1 MAIPNKD
8 SFIGPSVTEA
18 QFKSNLG
25 LLIDFLKSIEAQIP
39 TFSSTTLL
47 RTSRPV
53 ESISYAKALDT
64 GKIWRWDKPIG
75 SADGDYWT
83 VTNLSDLDRAI
94 AYADQKA
101 IDVGQ
106 NFESVLVNEVLPY
119 IDNADD
125 IVKADAINAAAID
138 AKTKA
143 DTAEE
148 NAKNYAD
155 SVVLNQKANVNAF
168 INSNIDRAGD
178 AITLFSSELYGEVL
192 NSAFTPSENVIL
204 TTVPNVGK
212 VTKFRNIETY
222 IASRAAPAVY
232 SQSKY
237 QAKFS
242 LLRTI
247 DSTDPLNDAIQF
259 GIEYLNHN
267 KESISHTVLET
278 ASIKVSN
285 GVVTKTFELV
295 PVNNAVYMR
304 PWLRIYGTDSETAII
319 YLGVDNVTAESN
331 AKEYAYGEVMALAE
345 AAANDATTKAN
356 TAKSEAI
363 AAAAMDA
370 TTKANTA
377 EENAKNYADSN
388 ANFTFKVLTETDH
401 LDDLKVSGTYTA
413 LNTIVASTSRGYP
426 VNEAGALRVVK
437 HSNSNS
443 TQHEY
448 LTFSG
453 KLYIRRFI
461 ASWSAWVAQATSAE
475 TDAAKAEIMGV
486 ALVNRGVVTGSA
498 ITNLTDV
505 GLYSVSNMTDF
516 PSDFPA
522 TFGILKRYKFG
533 SYAYWELS
541 STSRPDVTWQKVGVS
556 AWRKISLE
564 ESVSAATSAAVS
576 QSLAVSLA
584 DKGLIS
590 GGNISDLLAVGLY
603 AVSDML
609 DFPSDFPATY
619 GILKRFKFS
628 GYAYWELSTTSR
640 PDIVWQKVGVAAW
653 RKISV
658 EDALAPFAS
667 KDSLTLNRDKLYP
680 MLALTRAAV
689 AANTT
694 VQALEKHILDIKVNG
709 ANPDCYYRISYY
721 GNNST
726 LASEANKF
734 GWILQEIS
742 KAGFAETGGTVKA
755 LTASATTKYEIVPNS
770 GIVQFTLQSTV
781 DTSISFD
788 FTVDTTGFDTTVLF
802 SHAVFTSQAWGHI
815 IDPIKYVLKQGVD
828 VAVIDEKIATN
839 NKQIEAL
846 PALPVITATSAGLVP
861 IDLSGNANYSG
872 LLFSKSISTSI
883 APASV
888 TKVMS
893 VIVALESGMTLNT
906 LLTVAAGDIATGS
919 GNNLLE
925 GDQITLL
932 DALFNMMLPSSNTSA
947 NLVARSVGEFL
958 GGDTATFISR
968 MNSKA
973 VDLGMTGTTFKNP
986 SGLAASGHASTV
998 SDLLKL
1004 GVYASKNATMLS
1016 IWGQLN
1022 HTISIQGSNPRSI
1035 IIDSS
1040 VDPIVNGE
1048 PWAIGGKTGTLAPSI
1063 YNMLLF
1069 VRLRNGFTGVA
1080 VTVGSSSNTNRYSD
1094 VKSMV
1099 EYVRNAYAYPAPPQI
1114 VLKN

>member
-1 MAIPNKD
+1 MALTPEIFRNLERDIDDVDKTLNTKGIITPRY
-8 SFIGPSVTEA
+8 GAP
-18 QFKSNLG
+18 FKSLPLALEKVENNG
-25 LLIDFLKSIEAQIP
+25 GYISAP
-39 TFSSTTLL
+39 TLAALQAITPTYNHQVARVDATGDEYRWNPNASPAPKWEPTGRNYLN
-47 RTSRPV
+47 
-53 ESISYAKALDT
+53 ESKTYT
-64 GKIWRWDKPIG
+64 
-75 SADGDYWT
+75 
-83 VTNLSDLDRAI
+83 
-94 AYADQKA
+94 DQK
-101 IDVGQ
+101 
-106 NFESVLVNEVLPY
+106 VLDLNTNIEGVLTGEVLPY
-119 IDNADD
+119 IDNGDD
-125 IVKADAINAAAID
+125 LVQAAAAMDATTKANTAKSEAIAAAAMDATTKANTAKSEAIAAAAMDATTKANTAKSEAIAAAAMDATTKANTAKSEAIDAAAID
-138 AKTKA
+138 ATNKANTAKSEAIDAAAMDATTKA
-143 DTAEE
+143 NTAKSE
-148 NAKNYAD
+148 
-155 SVVLNQKANVNAF
+155 
-168 INSNIDRAGD
+168 
-178 AITLFSSELYGEVL
+178 AI
-192 NSAFTPSENVIL
+192 
-204 TTVPNVGK
+204 
-212 VTKFRNIETY
+212 
-222 IASRAAPAVY
+222 
-232 SQSKY
+232 
-237 QAKFS
+237 
-242 LLRTI
+242 
-247 DSTDPLNDAIQF
+247 
-259 GIEYLNHN
+259 
-267 KESISHTVLET
+267 
-278 ASIKVSN
+278 
-285 GVVTKTFELV
+285 
-295 PVNNAVYMR
+295 
-304 PWLRIYGTDSETAII
+304 
-319 YLGVDNVTAESN
+319 
-331 AKEYAYGEVMALAE
+331 
-345 AAANDATTKAN
+345 AAAAMDATTKAN

-413 LNTIVASTSRGYP
+413 LNKIVASTSRGYP

-680 MLALTRAAV
+680 MLALTRAV